1 MLRLVLL
8 ASVTGSSPASPTP
21 EAVAPTTQP
30 EVHAVTDI
38 AFALWGDWPELS
50 VEALE
55 PALASSLVDLG
66 IEVAVTT
73 HPIDN
78 VFVQL
83 DWARKVGAQRQGR
96 AVFWLV
102 RRDAQTIQLFVL
114 PPGTDLGYVRDIP
127 AVEGSDELAESLA
140 VIVRGAAE
148 SLRAGAPSGMRGLEP
163 EPEPEP
169 PVEPEPEPEPDVS
182 IAQPT
187 ELPKPDQPHF
197 RLGLHYLGTS
207 LAENSPWQ
215 SGAALDVGV
224 RFPVRLT
231 AAITAGWTT
240 GQARDEATDLR
251 IQRLPLG
258 VAVGYGFDPS
268 RRVTGRIM
276 AIGVAEVMWWTPDA
290 NTSLDPGLDVRIG
303 LGVRADL
310 VVGLYRDLG
319 LVVSAAGVGWLRNL
333 KVEID
338 EGGVGRTV
346 LDPHPIGAE
355 VRLGVQYEF

>member
-1 MLRLVLL
+1 MLCLVFL

-21 EAVAPTTQP
+21 EGVAPTTQP

-66 IEVAVTT
+66 IAVAVTT
-73 HPIDN
+73 HPVDN

-83 DWARKVGAQRQGR
+83 DWARRVGAQRRGR

-102 RRDAQTIQLFVL
+102 RRDAETIQLFVL

-148 SLRAGAPSGMRGLEP
+148 SLRAGAPSGMRGLVP

-169 PVEPEPEPEPDVS
+169 PLEPEPPREPDVS
-182 IAQPT
+182 IAKPT
-187 ELPKPDQPHF
+187 EVPKPDQPHF
-197 RLGLHYLGTS
+197 RLGIHYLGTS
-207 LAENSPWQ
+207 LAANDAPWQ

-224 RFPVRLT
+224 RFPVHLT
-231 AAITAGWTT
+231 AAVTAGWTT
-240 GQARDEATDLR
+240 GQARDEATVLR
-251 IQRLPLG
+251 IQRVPLG

-268 RRVTGRIM
+268 RKFTGRIM
-276 AIGVAEVMWWTPDA
+276 AIGVAEVMWWTPD
-290 NTSLDPGLDVRIG
+290 TSLEPGLDVRIG
-303 LGVRADL
+303 LGARADL
-310 VVGLYRDLG
+310 VVGLYRGLG

-338 EGGVGRTV
+338 EGGLRRTV
-346 LDPHPIGAE
+346 LHPHPIGAE